1 MPNSYPSTKVALGPT
16 AWTPAPAGRVPATNC
31 PQPASCPACGGLD
44 CLCRPRFFAGQLL
57 TEDDLNRLESYVVN
71 KNKLH
76 NRYLHG
82 WGVVCGLEVVCDPCG
97 AGVVVRSGYALA
109 PCGEDIVVCADQSV
123 DVCALITAC
132 QPPGVDP
139 CPPAVALGTSTPTY
153 SSYVGLSLGQPA
165 SDPCGDAVD
174 RWVLAICYDEQT
186 SRGVMPL
193 RPTSSSCGC
202 GATSSSTSTGVCGC
216 AGKTKKGGC
225 GSGTKASSN
234 GTSKSCGCAGSGTK
248 TATTA
253 RSASTVACEPTLICE
268 GFRFIAYKQA
278 PLEGVRVGPSS
289 SLASLGS
296 ATTADAGPLIER
308 VLCCWESLLSRLGR
322 VPTTGDRV
330 MRTQWSTDMR
340 AALLDFVSSYP
351 TYDCG
356 LAAELRAVPTP
367 DPQQDN
373 FDAALLETSVSLAT
387 IAAEYLRYCLCQALL
402 PPCPDPVDGDCVPLA
417 LIEVRRSD
425 CRIVDICNWG
435 ARRIALTFPQLQYW
449 ASPLQLGDRLISALE
464 RLCCTELTR
473 TRAVKFPE
481 VAAPVAPQIAA
492 GAPPDAPPPVP
503 PPPPPPPAP
512 PVPAPPAP
520 VADGMNVTQTA
531 ALLALQ
537 SFKNQGRTMDA
548 ATVLLDAMGF
558 VDDGGQP
565 LLTPFERASP
575 VSLLLANQLTQP
587 LVSSSVPL
595 SSGDK

>member
-165 SDPCGDAVD
+165 SDPCSDAVD

-449 ASPLQLGDRLISALE
+449 ASPLQLGDRLISAHARRQVPGGCGPRGAADRRGRASRRASTRPPAAASSACAARASSAGAGRRRNE
-464 RLCCTELTR
+464 RDADR
-473 TRAVKFPE
+473 GAARASVIQEPGPHDGRRHGSARRYGLRRRRRSAAADALRAGE
-481 VAAPVAPQIAA
+481 PRVAAPGESA
-492 GAPPDAPPPVP
+492 
-503 PPPPPPPAP
+503 
-512 PVPAPPAP
+512 
-520 VADGMNVTQTA
+520 
-531 ALLALQ
+531 
-537 SFKNQGRTMDA
+537 DA
-548 ATVLLDAMGF
+548 ASGLVQRPA
-558 VDDGGQP
+558 V
-565 LLTPFERASP
+565 ERR
-575 VSLLLANQLTQP
+575 Q
-587 LVSSSVPL
+587 
-595 SSGDK
+595 